1 LAASREPKSSPV
13 RLPTLEPYLCVSS
26 WSLLSLEQRCSWQ
39 SRITQHFRHSN
50 AFKLRGQPSSIRIV
64 RSYVSASDSTNHGCT
79 TTSPSTRPTT
89 TDDAYSSFDFSSTA
103 VSGSRPGGL
112 QTSTNADLLLS
123 TTFGHSTTV
132 SISLL
137 IWSLTSSV
145 QSSECG
151 SNVWTASDVS
161 GDWWTYATSLSS
173 SRAISAVQSTT
184 IPSISCAR
192 SCSL

>member
-1 LAASREPKSSPV
+1 MATSREPKSPV
-13 RLPTLEPYLCVSS
+13 RLPTRLESGLCSSS
-26 WSLLSLEQRCSWQ
+26 WSLFSLEQRCSWQ

-50 AFKLRGQPSSIRIV
+50 AFKLRSQSSPIRIF
-64 RSYVSASDSTNHGCT
+64 RSYVSAGHSADHDCT
-79 TTSPSTRPTT
+79 TASSSTRSTT
-89 TDDAYSSFDFSSTA
+89 TDDAYSSLDLRSTA